1 MSGKKRIALYGGTFD
16 PVHLGHLAV
25 ARRVS
30 QIFEIDELLFVPAW
44 IAPHKRLREVTP
56 ALHRYA
62 MLVLA
67 TQGDPGLR
75 ISRFELEA
83 PHRSYTVETL
93 AHFESEFGSGA
104 ELFFVM
110 GADSWSEIQTWKD
123 WERLLTM
130 TNHIV
135 MTRPG
140 YELQLAG
147 MSQDV
152 QARLVDMRRS
162 SRKEAAA
169 PGKHIF
175 FSDAVQLD
183 ISATDIRDAAGADR
197 FDQLLKLVPEPVANY
212 IIKYELYRE
221 PNES

>member
-25 ARRVS
+25 ARKVS

-62 MLVLA
+62 MLALA
-67 TQGDPGLR
+67 TQEDPGLR
-75 ISRFELEA
+75 VSRFELET

-93 AHFESEFGSGA
+93 AHFESELGRDA
-104 ELFFVM
+104 DLFFVM

-123 WERLLTM
+123 WKRLLTT

-140 YELQLAG
+140 YELDVVA
-147 MSQDV
+147 MSEEV
-152 QARLVDMRRS
+152 QGRIVDKRTS

-175 FSDAVQLD
+175 LSDAVQLD
-183 ISATDIRDAAGADR
+183 ISATDIRDAARADR
-197 FDQLLKLVPEPVANY
+197 FDQLLKLVPESVANY

-221 PNES
+221 TNES